1 MAQLAEMVLFGP
13 LLSKQPK
20 LFSNQFVES
29 MFVLNRCTA
38 HPIYQA
44 AAALGDGGSGITVG
58 FEGINVCLGETGRIR
73 RMSMY
78 QMMLSRMTD
87 EEKIS
92 VCFRIGKEILG
103 GALKTGSTLNHVVCR
118 APPGVT
124 EKESAYESA
133 HSVLSDAFAVLSSPC
148 IRVGKERNDDDIED
162 PSISTAMNNK
172 RAMAVKGLLSTI
184 SRKHLIEIL
193 LPILCNLKSLLQKS
207 CSPLLRDL
215 MACLL
220 DVYQRYKK
228 EALEVMANDPITLAE
243 IEYDAQQQKKYL
255 RKGMTPMRCSV
266 LVAAKG

>member
-1 MAQLAEMVLFGP
+1 MVLFGP
-13 LLSKQPK
+13 LFTKQPK

-29 MFVLNRCTA
+29 IFVLNRCTA

-58 FEGINVCLGETGRIR
+58 FEGINVCLGEAGRIR

-78 QMMLSRMTD
+78 QMMLSKMTD
-87 EEKIS
+87 EEKIG

-103 GALKTGSTLNHVVCR
+103 GALKPGSTLNLVVCS
-118 APPGVT
+118 ATPGVN
-124 EKESAYESA
+124 EEDVANESAR
-133 HSVLSDAFAVLSSPC
+133 SVLSDAFAILSSPW
-148 IRVGKERNDDDIED
+148 IRVGKARDDDDVED
-162 PSISTAMNNK
+162 PNISATINSK
-172 RAMAVKGLLSTI
+172 RAMAVKGLLSNI

-243 IEYDAQQQKKYL
+243 IEYDAQQQKKAL
-255 RKGMTPMRCSV
+255 RRGLTPMRGSV
-266 LVAAKG
+266 LVATEG